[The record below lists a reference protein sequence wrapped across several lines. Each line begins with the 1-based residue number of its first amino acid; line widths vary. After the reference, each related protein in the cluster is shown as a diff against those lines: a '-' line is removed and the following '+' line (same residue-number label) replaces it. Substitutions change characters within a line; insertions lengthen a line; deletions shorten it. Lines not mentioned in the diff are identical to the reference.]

1 MEVRKW
7 VIGIKANCLDNRF
20 SNRVKECKGNSE
32 K

>member
-1 MEVRKW
+1 